1 MATLI
6 RKMKNYP
13 ALEGVGTE
21 REIELVCT
29 RRQRGR
35 NYSRLSQRQVRL
47 GKTRNRNRRQGMK
60 SRYKRINNAG
70 RIDKQV
76 RLD

>member
-1 MATLI
+1 M
-6 RKMKNYP
+6 
-13 ALEGVGTE
+13 
-21 REIELVCT
+21 CT